1 MQTGTKTDKP
11 TSKAP
16 TPSAGDRPVVFT
28 QAAIEKIREFLA
40 TKAEARGKML
50 RIFVQGGGCSGFE
63 YGFTFDEPKEG
74 DLLVPQ
80 GDIEVLLDPFSRPY
94 LEGCEVDYHESLMG
108 SGFSV
113 KNPNATG
120 TCGCGHS
127 FSA

>member
-1 MQTGTKTDKP
+1 MDTQQQPSSQPGQGA
-11 TSKAP
+11 AP
-16 TPSAGDRPVVFT
+16 AAEPVVFT
-28 QAAIEKIREFLA
+28 DAAVAKVRTFLE
-40 TKAEARGKML
+40 TLDEAKGKHL

-63 YGFTFDEPKEG
+63 YGFTFDDRKDS
-74 DLLVPQ
+74 DLVIAQ
-80 GDIEVLLDPFSRPY
+80 GGIEVLLDPFSRPY
-94 LEGCEVDYHESLMG
+94 LDGCEVDYQESLMG

>member
-1 MQTGTKTDKP
+1 MEPTASEQPTGA
-11 TSKAP
+11 AP
-16 TPSAGDRPVVFT
+16 LPSSTGPLVFT
-28 QAAIEKIREFLA
+28 DAAIAKVREFLQ
-40 TKAEARGKML
+40 TKPEAQDKML

-63 YGFTFDEPKEG
+63 YGFTFDEHKEG
-74 DLLVPQ
+74 DLVIPQ
-80 GDIEVLLDPFSRPY
+80 GDIEVLLDSFSLPY
-94 LEGCEVDYHESLMG
+94 LEGCHVDYTDTLMG